1 MDKVNFKNTLN
12 LPKTKFSMKANLPQ
26 TEPKIETLWQNKKV
40 YEKLQ
45 KKNASGKKFILHDG
59 PPYANGDIHIGHALN
74 KILKDVIIR
83 YKSMNGYDSPFV
95 PGWDCHGLPV
105 ELQLLKQLNLK
116 KHQIDKSDFRKK
128 AKKFA
133 LKFVDIQRKQFERLG
148 IFGEWQHPYLTLD
161 KSYETRILRAL
172 SGLVKKDFIYKSLK
186 PVNWCYHCETALAE
200 AEVEYQ
206 ETSSPSIFVKFR
218 LKNSLTLTASS
229 ESETYLVIWTTTPWT
244 LLANVA
250 CALNPTLPY
259 VLVKVGGEM
268 WIMAKDLV
276 GKVLEAAGADEY
288 KILKEIK
295 AGEIEGLK
303 YYHPFFKREGM
314 VVLANY
320 VSKEEGSGIVHTAP
334 GHGQEDYIT
343 ALKYKL
349 PVIMPVNEKGNFDGN
364 QGEFSNLNIGEANQ
378 RIIEKLNKLNLLI
391 TVLQVR
397 HSYPHCWRCKQPIIF
412 RATSQY
418 FMRIDHKNLRK
429 KLLALVN
436 KEVKWIPSQSKER
449 IQTMIE
455 NRPDWCLSRQRL
467 WGIPIPAFYC
477 RNCKAHILDANV
489 INHVAGLV
497 EEQGSDIWFRNSEA
511 ELLPE
516 NFKCPQCAGN
526 EFRKEEDILDVWFE
540 SGVSHQAVLKERNNL
555 SFPADLYL
563 EGSDQHRGWFQSSL
577 ITSTALENKA
587 PYKQVLTHGFVVDGV
602 GRKMSKSLG
611 NVISPQDIIKLK
623 GADILRLWVVSS
635 DYSEDVR
642 ISDEIINRLSEAYRK
657 IRNTFRFILGNL
669 CDFNK
674 EKDLIG
680 PSQLEIVDKWAL
692 SKLYFLLKKVDS
704 YYKNYD
710 FLKAYQAIYH
720 FCVVELS
727 SFYLDILK
735 DRLYTFAPKSIGRR
749 SAQTALFYM
758 IDVLIRIIAPI
769 IPFTAEEVWQHLGT
783 DEAGSVHLLD
793 WPEIEKFKIY
803 SDVKLGN
810 DFEKLLALRKDV
822 TKKLEGKREEGFIG
836 NSLQAK
842 VIIYTKADC
851 ENKRLLDKYYK
862 ELVSIFIVSQVQVK
876 AVDSLK
882 EGELCQYFKDSS
894 LKIEKAPGSKC
905 PRCWNYSVD
914 VGTCNAHP
922 EICQRCANALEEGGI
937 EKTNEKRRTQKI

>member
-26 TEPKIETLWQNKKV
+26 AEPKIETLWQNKKV

-45 KKNASGKKFILHDG
+45 KKNASHKKFILHDG

-74 KILKDVIIR
+74 KILKDVIVR
-83 YKSMNGYDSPFV
+83 YKSMNGYNSSFV

-105 ELQLLKQLNLK
+105 ETQLLKQLNLK
-116 KHQIDKSDFRKK
+116 KHQINKSDFRKK

-133 LKFVDIQRKQFERLG
+133 LKFVDIQREQFKRLG
-148 IFGEWQHPYLTLD
+148 IFSEWEYPYLTVD
-161 KSYETRILRAL
+161 KDYEVQVLRTL
-172 SGLVKKDFIYKSLK
+172 SGLIKEGFIYKSLK
-186 PVNWCYHCETALAE
+186 PVNWCCHCETALAE

-206 ETSSPSIFVKFR
+206 ETSSPSIFVKFE
-218 LKNSLTLTASS
+218 LNNPPALADHNQSKV
-229 ESETYLVIWTTTPWT
+229 YLVIWTTTPWT

-250 CALNPTLPY
+250 CALNPALPY
-259 VLVKVGGEM
+259 VLVKVGGEA
-268 WIMAKDLV
+268 WIMAKNLV
-276 GKVLEAAGADEY
+276 GKVLEAAGIDEY

-295 AGEIEGLK
+295 AEEIEGLK
-303 YYHPFFKREGM
+303 YYHPFFQREGM
-314 VVLANY
+314 VVLADY
-320 VSKEEGSGIVHTAP
+320 VSKEDGSGIVHTAP

-343 ALKYKL
+343 GLKYKL
-349 PVIMPVNEKGNFDGN
+349 PVIMPVDEKGNFDEN
-364 QGEFSNLNIGEANQ
+364 QGEFSTLNVRKANQ
-378 RIIEKLNKLNLLI
+378 RIIEKLDKLNLLI
-391 TVLQVR
+391 TASQVR

-429 KLLALVN
+429 KLLALVD
-436 KEVKWIPSQSKER
+436 KKVRWIPSQSKER
-449 IQTMIE
+449 IKAMIE

-467 WGIPIPAFYC
+467 WGVSIPAFYC
-477 RNCKAHILDANV
+477 DNCKAHILDAKV
-489 INHVAGLV
+489 VNHIADLV
-497 EEQGSDIWFRNSEA
+497 EKEGSDVWFERSET
-511 ELLPE
+511 ELLPK
-516 NFKCPQCAGN
+516 NFKCPNCGGHK
-526 EFRKEEDILDVWFE
+526 FKKEEDILDVWFE
-540 SGVSHQAVLKERNNL
+540 SGASYRAVLKGRDNL
-555 SFPADLYL
+555 AYPADLYL

-577 ITSTALENKA
+577 IISTALENKA
-587 PYKQVLTHGFVVDGV
+587 PYRQVLTHGFVVDGV
-602 GRKMSKSLG
+602 GRKMSKSMG

-674 EKDLIG
+674 EKDLVG
-680 PSQLEIVDKWAL
+680 PGQLETVDKWAL

-704 YYKNYD
+704 YYRNYD

-720 FCVVELS
+720 FCVIELS

-749 SAQTALFYM
+749 SAQTALFYI
-758 IDVLIRIIAPI
+758 IDVLTRISAPI
-769 IPFTAEEVWQHLGT
+769 IPFTAEEVWQHLRI

-803 SDVKLGN
+803 SDIKLEN

-842 VIIYTKADC
+842 VIIYTKPAC

-876 AVDSLK
+876 VVKSLK
-882 EGELCQYFKDSS
+882 EGELCQYFENSS
-894 LKIEKAPGSKC
+894 LEIEKALGSKC

-914 VGTCNAHP
+914 VGACEAHP
-922 EICQRCANALEEGGI
+922 EICQRCANALENGGM
-937 EKTNEKRRTQKI
+937 EKFNG